1 MKILS
6 IAVPCYNSEAYMEIC
21 IESLLTGGEEVEI
34 LVVNDGSSDRTAEI
48 ADAYAEKYPTIIKA
62 IHQENGG
69 HGEAVNA
76 GIRNATGLFFKVV
89 DSDDWVDYEAYMK
102 ILKKLRELAGGDTV
116 LDMFIANYVYEKE
129 LDTQFLL
136 ATANHVQDFSIGE
149 ITDKKIEKR
158 GEDFYLVSKSY
169 HLDIKITDDE
179 VLTAAINGL
188 YISAFISRK
197 DDNYR
202 VHFLVHQYPDQMKA
216 RCEEKITKDV
226 VDYMIYGTIQALRL
240 DTPEKVNA
248 YLGI

>member
-1 MKILS
+1 MKSNLIKDTTKEER
-6 IAVPCYNSEAYMEIC
+6 IALIKAWIPDDDGLQDCDMDLWDIYADYINGKREI
-21 IESLLTGGEEVEI
+21 
-34 LVVNDGSSDRTAEI
+34 AEI
-48 ADAYAEKYPTIIKA
+48 NPQMTGTFYTEEDLNHRENADTIRYTKSL
-62 IHQENGG
+62 
-69 HGEAVNA
+69 HG
-76 GIRNATGLFFKVV
+76 
-89 DSDDWVDYEAYMK
+89 DDRIMQYTPRD
-102 ILKKLRELAGGDTV
+102 IL
-116 LDMFIANYVYEKE
+116 NYVYEKE

-216 RCEEKITKDV
+216 RFEEKITKDV
-226 VDYMIYGTIQALRL
+226 VDYMIYGTIMALRL